1 VEIRNRIILYF
12 RQCTLIWREI
22 WALIKAVTFDL
33 WNTLIK
39 NTDYTRFRVEYLAE
53 VLSERG
59 APRSQDEIREAYV
72 SAQISSRKIEES
84 SSRRY
89 VTTEEKLDHI
99 LEMFRVAL
107 SRDVR
112 STVVGRLQAVI
123 WNDPPFLKDGVVETL
138 EALKPRFRMAIISD
152 SGITPGRI
160 VREVLGDAGIL
171 DYFSS
176 TVFSDE
182 VGLCKPHSAMFERAL
197 EEVGAGPREAVHVGD
212 LLHTDIAGAKA
223 MGMKAIWVKTDET
236 PVKHSLEP
244 DYEVT
249 TLSEVIPILDEI
261 SKH

>member
-1 VEIRNRIILYF
+1 M
-12 RQCTLIWREI
+12 
-22 WALIKAVTFDL
+22 IKAVTFDL
-33 WNTLIK
+33 WNTLVK
-39 NTDYTRFRVEYLAE
+39 NADYTRFRVEYLAE

-59 APRSQDEIREAYV
+59 APRSRDEIREAYV

-99 LEMFRVAL
+99 LEIFRVAL
-107 SRDVR
+107 PRDVR
-112 STVVGRLQAVI
+112 STVVGQLQAAI

-138 EALKPRFRMAIISD
+138 EALKPRFGMAIISD

-171 DYFSS
+171 DYSS

-182 VGLCKPHSAMFERAL
+182 VGFCKPHSAMFERAL

-212 LLHTDIAGAKA
+212 LLHTDIVGAKS
-223 MGMKAIWVKTDET
+223 MGMKAIWVRTGET

-249 TLSEVIPILDEI
+249 TLSEVIPIIDEI
-261 SKH
+261 SEC